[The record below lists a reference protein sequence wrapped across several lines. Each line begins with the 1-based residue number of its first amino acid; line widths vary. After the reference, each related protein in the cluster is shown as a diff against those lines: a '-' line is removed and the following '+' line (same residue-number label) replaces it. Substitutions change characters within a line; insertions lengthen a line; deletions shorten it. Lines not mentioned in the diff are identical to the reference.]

1 MGLTDKCKHLISCKC
16 NNRVGGALSTDNHLF
31 IGSTR
36 TSSFRSRCARN
47 ATAVA
52 RDITQLHPATRRDES
67 LTAQGFEREL
77 VPLRSCEH
85 AGEGVRDVSVA
96 RHECGLFQCPDCVPR
111 DQITGE
117 KIAPKKFRKKSEIDA
132 PSPSPRRNRDRLTL
146 PPKWGCTGDLVGQHP
161 PLTRHERQRYEL
173 LSTWSSSRTKGLR

>member
-1 MGLTDKCKHLISCKC
+1 MGLTDNCKHLISCKC

-31 IGSTR
+31 MGSTR
-36 TSSFRSRCARN
+36 TSSYRSRCTRN
-47 ATAVA
+47 TAA
-52 RDITQLHPATRRDES
+52 AEREITQLHPATRRDES

-77 VPLRSCEH
+77 VQLRICEH
-85 AGEGVRDVSVA
+85 AGEAVRDLSVT

-132 PSPSPRRNRDRLTL
+132 LKPSPRRD
-146 PPKWGCTGDLVGQHP
+146 
-161 PLTRHERQRYEL
+161 
-173 LSTWSSSRTKGLR
+173 